1 MGGKD
6 ISHSKFELV
15 EQELLPGR
23 NSTVISDEKKA
34 EDSFKV
40 KKTLKTQISLT
51 YNLSTSE
58 RLKKKK
64 DNYN

>member
-6 ISHSKFELV
+6 ISHSKFELA

-23 NSTVISDEKKA
+23 NSTIISDEKKA